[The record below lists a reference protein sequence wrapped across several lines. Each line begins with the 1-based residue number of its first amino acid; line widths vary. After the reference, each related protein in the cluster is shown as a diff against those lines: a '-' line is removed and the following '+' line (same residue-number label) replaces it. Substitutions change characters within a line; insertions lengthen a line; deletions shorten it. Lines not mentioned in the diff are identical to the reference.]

1 VKELEKAVKV
11 GLETPG
17 FSFIEALVQCPTAFG
32 RRNKFRQ
39 VADHVEYLRAH
50 SLLKARRDRMLE
62 QGEQIPDD
70 MFVVGEL
77 ARRNR
82 PALGVKP

>member
-1 VKELEKAVKV
+1 VKELEKAVIA
-11 GLETPG
+11 GLQTPG

-39 VADHVEYLRAH
+39 VADQVEYLRTHAM
-50 SLLKARRDRMLE
+50 LKAKRDRMTE
-62 QGEQIPDD
+62 KGEHIPRD

-77 ARRNR
+77 TRRNR

>member
-17 FSFIEALVQCPTAFG
+17 FSFIEVLVQCPTAFG

-39 VADHVEYLRAH
+39 VVDHVEFLKSH
-50 SLLKARRDRMLE
+50 SLLKAKRDRMVE
-62 QGEQIPDD
+62 KGEHIPGDL
-70 MFVVGEL
+70 FVVGEL
-77 ARRNR
+77 TKRNR
-82 PALGVKP
+82 PAMGVKP

>member
-1 VKELEKAVKV
+1 VKA

-17 FSFIEALVQCPTAFG
+17 FSFIEVLVQCPTAFG

-39 VADHVEYLRAH
+39 VMDHVEYLKSH
-50 SLLKARRDRMLE
+50 SLLKAKRDRLIDE
-62 QGEQIPDD
+62 HKPVPED

-77 ARRNR
+77 VRRSR
-82 PALGVKP
+82 PAMGVKP

>member
-1 VKELEKAVKV
+1 MKA

-32 RRNKFRQ
+32 RRNKFKQ
-39 VADHVEYLRAH
+39 VMDHIEYLRIH
-50 SLLKARRDRMLE
+50 SLLKQKRDRMLE
-62 QGEQIPDD
+62 NGEKVPED

-77 ARRNR
+77 IRRNR
-82 PALGVKP
+82 PAMGVKP

>member
-1 VKELEKAVKV
+1 VKELEKAVKI

-39 VADHVEYLRAH
+39 VADHVEYMKVH
-50 SLLKARRDRMLE
+50 SLLKVKRDRMLE
-62 QGEQIPDD
+62 NGEHVPED

-77 ARRNR
+77 TRRNR
-82 PALGVKP
+82 PAMGVKR

>member
-1 VKELEKAVKV
+1 MKELEKAVKA

-39 VADHVEYLRAH
+39 VADHVEYLKSHA
-50 SLLKARRDRMLE
+50 LLKAKRDRMLE
-62 QGEQIPDD
+62 NREKIPGD

-77 ARRNR
+77 TRRTR
-82 PALGVKP
+82 PAMGVKR